1 MKRVLLAFLTLLPVV
16 VWTQALVIPDVNFKS
31 KLLQASPQNSIARN
45 QNGVAIAIDTNHNGA
60 IEINEAD
67 AVFHLDINNTN
78 SPSSTKIVSLE
89 GLEAFN
95 QLRVLF
101 CQDNSITS
109 IPEATFA
116 SLNQLGCRNNPL
128 ETISLLSA
136 TQLQWL
142 DCRNTQLQSL
152 SLAPNVPLVFLD
164 ASHNQLTQIS
174 GFGLAALSLVN
185 LRNNPLTTL
194 SLNGATALSHLTL
207 SHTFLT
213 YLDVS
218 IYRNLVFLDLS
229 HNMLLTQVNLKNG
242 SFESGL
248 NLSNTPQLHY
258 ICTDESTLERASVL
272 YQVALNSGSTS
283 CEVNSYCTFIPGGMS
298 YALKG
303 MLRLDTQNDG
313 CQPTDAPFTP
323 YKIAIT
329 ASGSTQWVQPSA
341 TGSYNIGLVAGSYSC
356 APVLEN
362 PNYFSVNPTSVQ
374 VHFPTKA
381 SPFTTDFCV
390 TPNGNH
396 ADMEV
401 FITPLEEAFAG
412 YSSRYKITCKNK
424 GTTAVSGMVIWNY
437 DTSVCEVISSFPEA
451 NSDVAGQL
459 QWQFDAIAPGTSI
472 SYTIT
477 HLLNSPLDNPPLVS
491 SDVLE
496 YTAQVSGFSDVS
508 PLDNTFTLKQTV
520 VNSMDPNNKI
530 CLEGTSI
537 TPDKVGDYIHYLI
550 RFENLGTSNA
560 RNVVIHDVIDASK
573 LNMSSIVALDASHPY
588 EMRVYPNQTVDFIFE
603 NINLPFDDASN
614 DGYVLFKIKT
624 QPTLTLGDVFSNTA
638 AIHFDYNAP
647 IITNTFTTTVQ
658 ALSLTPP
665 LNPSLTLFPN
675 PTKGVL
681 FLNDDQYTI
690 ATVYDFTG
698 RQLAIL
704 PIVNREI
711 DTTSL
716 VNGTYLLRLE
726 GETTATVR
734 FCKSN

>member
-1 MKRVLLAFLTLLPVV
+1 MKRALLAFLTLLPVV
-16 VWTQALVIPDVNFKS
+16 VWAQTLVIPDVNFKS

-60 IEINEAD
+60 IEVNEA
-67 AVFHLDINNTN
+67 AGVFQLDINNTN
-78 SPSSTKIVSLE
+78 SPSSTKIISLE
-89 GLEAFN
+89 GLESFI

-101 CQDNSITS
+101 CQDNAITS
-109 IPEATFA
+109 LPEASM
-116 SLNQLGCRNNPL
+116 SLLTQLGCRNNPL
-128 ETISLLSA
+128 ENLSLASA
-136 TQLQWL
+136 QQLQWL
-142 DCRNTQLQSL
+142 DCRNTALQSL
-152 SLAPNVPLVFLD
+152 SLAPNIPLIFLD
-164 ASHNQLTQIS
+164 ASYNQLTEVS
-174 GFGLAALSLVN
+174 GFGLGALSLVN
-185 LRNNPLTTL
+185 LRNNPLTSL
-194 SLNGATALSHLTL
+194 SLNGATSLSHLTL

-213 YLDVS
+213 NLDVS
-218 IYRNLVFLDLS
+218 TYRNLVFLDVS
-229 HNMLLTQVNLKNG
+229 DNLLLAQVNLKNG

-248 NLSNTPQLHY
+248 HLNNTPQLHY
-258 ICTDESTLERASVL
+258 ICTDESALERASVL

-303 MLRLDTQNDG
+303 TLRLDTQNDG
-313 CQPTDAPFTP
+313 CQNTDAPFTN

-329 ASGSTQWVQPSA
+329 SSGSTQWVQPSA

-374 VHFPTKA
+374 VHFPA
-381 SPFTTDFCV
+381 NVSPFTTDFCV

-424 GTTAVSGMVIWNY
+424 GTTPVSGMVVWNY
-437 DTSVCEVISSFPEA
+437 DANVGQVISSFPVA
-451 NSDVAGQL
+451 NTEVNGQL
-459 QWQFDAIAPGTSI
+459 QWSFDAIAPGTSL
-472 SYTIT
+472 SYTVT
-477 HLLNSPLDNPPLVS
+477 LALHSPLDNPPLLS
-491 SDVLE
+491 GDVME
-496 YTAQVSGFSDVS
+496 FTAHVSGFTDVA

-530 CLEGTSI
+530 CLEGTTI

-550 RFENLGTSNA
+550 RFENLGTANA

-573 LNMSSIVALDASHPY
+573 LNMSSIVALDASHPF

-603 NINLPFDDASN
+603 NINLPFEDASN

-624 QPTLTLGDVFSNTA
+624 QPTLNLGDVFSNTA

-647 IITNTFTTTVQ
+647 IITNTYTTTVQ
-658 ALSLTPP
+658 ALSLPTS
-665 LNPSLTLFPN
+665 LNPSLTLYPN
-675 PTKGVL
+675 PTKGLL
-681 FLNDDQYTI
+681 FLNDDQYTT
-690 ATVYDFTG
+690 ATVFDFTG

-704 PIVNREI
+704 PVVNREI

-716 VNGTYLLRLE
+716 FNGTYLLRLE

-734 FCKSN
+734 FCKID